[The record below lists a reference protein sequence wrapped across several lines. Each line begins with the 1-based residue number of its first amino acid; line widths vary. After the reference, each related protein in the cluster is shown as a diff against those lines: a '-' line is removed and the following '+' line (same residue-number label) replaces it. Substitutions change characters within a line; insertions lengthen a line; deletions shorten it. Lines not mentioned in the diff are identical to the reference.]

1 MTDRDVYER
10 FLPIEQ
16 RLAAIELNLKRVMTS
31 LQLDWV
37 EPNPFGSPDYAQARE
52 MLQQGNKIG
61 AIKNVR
67 ETTGL
72 GLAEAQQVV
81 EQLEAGL

>member
-16 RLAAIELNLKRVMTS
+16 RLAAIELNLRRVMTS
-31 LQLDWV
+31 LQIDWV
-37 EPNPFGSPDYAQARE
+37 EPDPTGGPDYAQARAL
-52 MLQQGNKIG
+52 LQQGNTIA
-61 AIKNVR
+61 AIKAVR

-72 GLAEAQQVV
+72 GLAEAKQIVD
-81 EQLEAGL
+81 QLQAGL